1 MRIVHN
7 LAELRPAPSPC
18 VLTIGNFD
26 GVHRAHLKLLES
38 VVGVA
43 RARGAVAAAIT
54 FEPHPI
60 KFLSPAH
67 APKLLTPFSRKA
79 ALIARSGIDLLVVLP
94 FHRELAHL
102 SPLEFV
108 RTILVRPLHTV
119 SVHVGPNFR
128 FGYRQAG
135 DVEILE
141 ELGRQE
147 GFRVE
152 VIPLL
157 EVRGQRVS
165 STRIRELLVEG
176 RVHIA
181 HRLLGR
187 PFCAYGPIV
196 AGMGVGHKHTVPT
209 LNLAPVE
216 EQLPKIG
223 VYVTRTRVGET
234 LHDSVTN
241 VGHKPTFGDNQRL
254 TVETFLLNFPG
265 GETQE
270 LEMEIEFLYRLRDE
284 IRFQNPAILKLQI
297 QEDARRARKFFRL
310 LKALAESL
318 HTDVTLH
325 LDDAS
330 ERP

>member
-1 MRIVHN
+1 MRTIHH
-7 LAELRPAPSPC
+7 LDELHPPPAAC

-26 GVHRAHLKLLES
+26 GVHLAHHKLLDT
-38 VVGVA
+38 VVDVA
-43 RARGAVAAAIT
+43 RSRGAVAAAIT

-79 ALIARSGIDLLVVLP
+79 KLIASSGIDLLIVLP
-94 FHRELAHL
+94 FDRELAHL

-108 RTILVRPLHTV
+108 RDILVQPLRTV
-119 SVHVGPNFR
+119 AVHVGPSFR

-147 GFRVE
+147 GFKVE
-152 VIPLL
+152 VLPLL
-157 EVRGQRVS
+157 EVRGQPVS

-176 RVHIA
+176 RVHVA
-181 HRLLGR
+181 NRLLGR
-187 PFCAYGPIV
+187 PFSVYGPIV
-196 AGMGVGHKHTVPT
+196 AGLGVGHKHTVPT

-223 VYVTRTRVGET
+223 VYVTRTRVGEKV
-234 LHDSVTN
+234 HDSVTN

-265 GETQE
+265 GEISE
-270 LEMEIEFLYRLRDE
+270 PDMEIEFLYRLRDE
-284 IRFQNPAILKLQI
+284 IKFQNPAMLKVQI
-297 QEDARRARKFFRL
+297 QEDARRSLKFFRL
-310 LKALAESL
+310 LRAFAQSRIGKASPERLAPKE
-318 HTDVTLH
+318 V
-325 LDDAS
+325 
-330 ERP
+330 

>member
-1 MRIVHN
+1 MRVIHHLN
-7 LAELRPAPSPC
+7 ELYPPLSAC

-26 GVHRAHLKLLES
+26 GVHLAHHKLLDR
-38 VVGVA
+38 VVDVA

-79 ALIARSGIDLLVVLP
+79 KLIAGSGIDLLVVLP
-94 FHRELAHL
+94 FNRELAHL

-108 RTILVRPLHTV
+108 RNILVQPLRTV
-119 SVHVGPNFR
+119 AVHVGPNFR

-147 GFRVE
+147 GFKVE
-152 VIPLL
+152 VLPLL
-157 EVRGQRVS
+157 EVRGQPVS

-176 RVHIA
+176 RVHVA
-181 HRLLGR
+181 NRLLGR
-187 PFCAYGPIV
+187 AFSVYGSIV
-196 AGMGVGHKHTVPT
+196 AGMGVGRKHTVPT

-223 VYVTRTRVGET
+223 VYVTRTRVGEKVY
-234 LHDSVTN
+234 DSVTN
-241 VGHKPTFGDNQRL
+241 VGHKPTFGENQRL
-254 TVETFLLNFPG
+254 TVETFLLSFAGDEIP
-265 GETQE
+265 EPD
-270 LEMEIEFLYRLRDE
+270 MEIEFLYRLRDE
-284 IRFQNPAILKLQI
+284 IKFQNPAMLKVQI
-297 QEDARRARKFFRL
+297 QEDARRSLKFFRL
-310 LKALAESL
+310 LRAFAPRRISKTMLEGSAAE
-318 HTDVTLH
+318 
-325 LDDAS
+325 
-330 ERP
+330 